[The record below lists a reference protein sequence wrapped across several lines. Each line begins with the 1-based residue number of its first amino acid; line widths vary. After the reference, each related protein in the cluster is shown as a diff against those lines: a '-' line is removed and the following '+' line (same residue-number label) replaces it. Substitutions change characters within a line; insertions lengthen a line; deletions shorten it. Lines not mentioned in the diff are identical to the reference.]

1 MLTKEQLRIKRENN
15 KRKKLLDKKLN
26 SLYAETSEEVT
37 RDLINL
43 LTKYGNGKDIAYGD
57 LVKYNR
63 LKEIRSYLVTKL
75 SPFYSNLNNIMI
87 TDLIELFRDNFL
99 SEMFILE
106 SASMVNFFNSTFIN
120 DEMINIA
127 VMHKIKGLTL
137 SDRLIRNKNKV
148 VNGTVQTLSK
158 GLLLGKSIDK
168 ISKDLSMLYYQ
179 DRNKSKRIAITETH
193 RIQET
198 ATYKA
203 DMKAKDMGIKF
214 KRQWIST
221 MDRRTRDT
229 HQYLDGQLEDEEGYF
244 NSPSGARAKMPG
256 GFGVAREDIRCRCST
271 VAVFEDLKYTTRYD
285 QLNKEYIEYK
295 TYHKWKESK
304 GA

>member
-1 MLTKEQLRIKRENN
+1 MTREQLRIQRENN
-15 KRKKLLDKKLN
+15 KRKILLDKKLN
-26 SLYAETSEEVT
+26 SLYRETSEEVN
-37 RDLINL
+37 RDLMNL
-43 LTKYGNGKDIAYGD
+43 LIKYGNGKDIAYSD

-63 LKEIRSYLVTKL
+63 LQEIRSYLVTKL

-179 DRNKSKRIAITETH
+179 DKNKSKRIARTELH

-198 ATYKA
+198 STHQA
-203 DMKAKDMGIKF
+203 DMKARDIGLKF
-214 KRQWIST
+214 
-221 MDRRTRDT
+221 DRKWVATLNNRTRDT
-229 HQYLDGQLEDEEGYF
+229 HRRLDGQFEDDKGLFY
-244 NSPSGARAKMPG
+244 SSGGQARHPGDFGIAK
-256 GFGVAREDIRCRCST
+256 EDIYCRCT
-271 VAVFEDLKYTTRYD
+271 TIAVFQELPYNIRYSQDNNKYI
-285 QLNKEYIEYK
+285 NYK
-295 TYHKWKESK
+295 SFDEWKFAK